1 MKSTKSEAIKIIVAC
16 AEKYCVELENRSL
29 LFLCLDKNKHLVAHE
44 FFFNG
49 YNFMHLTG
57 VKVSSSQ
64 DQMSANLFYEKC
76 LSHKLSPND
85 FEFAEDGTT
94 ILKLQVLPTL
104 MDKRLSAS
112 MIGNFDSNRPRLYTD
127 KLAGSVKACMGFI
140 MDGSNG
146 QYVPNTVLQEDI
158 RNYVGSYARVIGVFR
173 KHNQEDGY
181 SEVTYRASN
190 VEWDRIC
197 VPPKYECLMNILTGN
212 PVQESC
218 ILDI

>member
-1 MKSTKSEAIKIIVAC
+1 MKPTKSEAIKIIVAC
-16 AEKYCVELENRSL
+16 AEKYCAELEDRSL

-49 YNFMHLTG
+49 YNFLHLTG
-57 VKVSSSQ
+57 VKDSSCQ
-64 DQMSANLFYEKC
+64 DQMSAKLFYKKC
-76 LSHKLSPND
+76 LSHKLSPDD

-94 ILKLQVLPTL
+94 LLKLQVLPKL

-112 MIGNFDSNRPRLYTD
+112 MIGDFNSNKPRLYTD
-127 KLAGSVKACMGFI
+127 KLAGSVKACIGFI
-140 MDGSNG
+140 MDGTSG

-173 KHNQEDGY
+173 KHKQEDGY
-181 SEVTYRASN
+181 SEVTYRAN
-190 VEWDRIC
+190 HVEWDRIY
-197 VPPKYECLMNILTGN
+197 VPPKYECLMSFLMGN